1 MFSSKSIIIF
11 GIIVLIAVIV
21 IWKWWKKPSK
31 SDKKNEELI
40 DEPRPELEKKEEIR
54 PPEQESEY
62 GKEPPPMVFAVN
74 DNGYFDLTDMSGK
87 ILNISF
93 GSNPKVYANLLDQAE
108 KDIVKD
114 ESSGQMASK
123 VGTTKS
129 YRVGDKYYIVNFT
142 RLE

>member
-11 GIIVLIAVIV
+11 GVIVLIAVIV
-21 IWKWWKKPSK
+21 IWKWWKKPVL
-31 SDKKNEELI
+31 SDKKNEEI
-40 DEPRPELEKKEEIR
+40 MDEQRPMLEKKEEEVR
-54 PPEQESEY
+54 PPESEY

-87 ILNISF
+87 VLNISF
-93 GSNPKVYANLLDQAE
+93 GSNPKVYANLLDQSE
-108 KDIVKD
+108 KDIAKD
-114 ESSGQMASK
+114 ESTGQMTSR

-129 YRVGDKYYIVNFT
+129 YRVGDKNYIVNFT

>member
-11 GIIVLIAVIV
+11 GVIVLIAVVV

-31 SDKKNEELI
+31 TDKKNEEI
-40 DEPRPELEKKEEIR
+40 MNEQTPVLEEREEVR
-54 PPEQESEY
+54 PPESEY

-74 DNGYFDLTDMSGK
+74 DNGIYDLSDMSGK

-93 GSNPKVYANLLDQAE
+93 GSNPKVYANLLDQSE

-114 ESSGQMASK
+114 ESTNQMTSK
-123 VGTTKS
+123 VGTTKT
-129 YRVGDKYYIVNFT
+129 YRVGDKSYIVNFT

>member
-1 MFSSKSIIIF
+1 MFSTKSIIIF
-11 GIIVLIAVIV
+11 GVIVLIAVIV

-31 SDKKNEELI
+31 SEKKNEEI
-40 DEPRPELEKKEEIR
+40 MDEQTPLNDEKKEITL
-54 PPEQESEY
+54 PDSEY

-74 DNGYFDLTDMSGK
+74 DNGYFDLSDMSGK

-93 GSNPKVYANLLDQAE
+93 GSNPKVYANLVDQAE

-114 ESSGQMASK
+114 ESTGQMTSK

-129 YRVGDKYYIVNFT
+129 YRVGDKNYIVNFT
-142 RLE
+142 RL

>member
-11 GIIVLIAVIV
+11 GVIVLIAVIV

-31 SDKKNEELI
+31 SDKKNEEI
-40 DEPRPELEKKEEIR
+40 MDEARSELEKKEEMR
-54 PPEQESEY
+54 PPESEY

-87 ILNISF
+87 VLNISF
-93 GSNPKVYANLLDQAE
+93 GSNPKVYANLLDQSE
-108 KDIVKD
+108 KDIAKD
-114 ESSGQMASK
+114 ESTGQMSSK

-129 YRVGDKYYIVNFT
+129 YRVGDKSYIVNFT